1 MGTAREQRL
10 KADGRTRASNPIN
23 LYKAALPSITPG
35 EFDFSVSLI
44 RPEKKGPAKILKINR
59 GLVSLNWSDEGS
71 ELAGDLTFK
80 RADPLDPSDAPIH
93 RGHRVRLNVA
103 WRGRQYQLWTMIVD
117 GEPDIT
123 LSSGEIQVTL
133 NDDLWPLRR
142 TSRDWKFRKTKRRP
156 KGWPSRAAARYVA
169 KKSRV
174 RIGHLPPSKGFLPKI
189 EMEDASPLEVL
200 QKIYEEQGKING
212 LKYTIKLRNGKL
224 VIRPLRRGKVLY
236 TIRGQAKE
244 ATPVNKPRK
253 EEPNTVIEAKGR
265 VKKKKVEVRVFRRK
279 VCRRFGWSVKE
290 VDYGR
295 VKSKAELRRRA
306 RRDLALELKVDRT
319 ATLTIAG
326 VPFLEKGDT
335 IFWKSREPGWA
346 GKTKSGHPR
355 GLCFATAVRHSLTP
369 EDFSTELD
377 VSQVDPYLADRKR
390 RDKEQRDR
398 QREARKRRQSE

>member
-10 KADGRTRASNPIN
+10 KANGRTRASNPIN
-23 LYKAALPSITPG
+23 LYQRDLPSITPG
-35 EFDFSVSLI
+35 EFDFSVLLI
-44 RPEKKGPAKILKINR
+44 RPEKKGPGKILKLNR
-59 GLVSLNWSDEGS
+59 GVISLNWSDEGT
-71 ELAGDLTFK
+71 ELSGDMTFK

-93 RGHRVRLNVA
+93 RGHRIRLNVH
-103 WRGRQYQLWTMIVD
+103 WRGREYQLWTMIVQ

-123 LSSGEIQVTL
+123 LSVGELQVTL

-142 TSRDWKFRKTKRRP
+142 TSRSWKFRKTKRRP

-169 KKSRV
+169 RKSRV
-174 RIGHLPPSKGFLPKI
+174 RIGHLPPSKGFLPKL
-189 EMEDASPLEVL
+189 ELEDGSPLEIL

-224 VIRPLRRGKVLY
+224 DIRPLRRSKVLY

-244 ATPVNKPRK
+244 GVPTNKPKK
-253 EEPNTVIEAKGR
+253 EEPNTVIEATGR
-265 VKKKKVEVRVFRRK
+265 VHKKKVQVRVFRRS

-290 VDYGR
+290 TDYGK

-306 RRDLALELKVDRT
+306 LRDLALELKVDRS
-319 ATLTIAG
+319 ATITIAG

-335 IFWKSREPGWA
+335 LLWKCKEPGWA
-346 GKTKSGHPR
+346 GTTKSGHPR

-369 EDFSTELD
+369 ESYDTELD
-377 VSQVDPYLADRKR
+377 VDQVDPYLADRKR
-390 RDKEQRDR
+390 RDKEARDR
-398 QREARKRRQSE
+398 RREARKKRRGG